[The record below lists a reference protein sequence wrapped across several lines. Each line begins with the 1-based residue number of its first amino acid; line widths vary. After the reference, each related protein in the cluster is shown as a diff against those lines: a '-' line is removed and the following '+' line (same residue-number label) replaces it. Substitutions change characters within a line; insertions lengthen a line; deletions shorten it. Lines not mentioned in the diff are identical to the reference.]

1 MDQYLN
7 QTRECALDGLD
18 QTMLEAIRAHLGKY
32 GLDDILAAEPTLCIE
47 TTAQVTKGGLFAGK
61 PAVTLHAGILTDHW
75 LVTAA
80 MPEGKTPGVVSAKYS
95 EITMQDYENSAAY
108 KLIPNSGLDIF
119 GLHANAEEGSGSI
132 FVALGQ
138 EPAAVKFR
146 IILKGLIAR
155 SL

>member
-7 QTRECALDGLD
+7 RTRECALDELD
-18 QTMLEAIRAHLGKY
+18 NTLLKAVHAHLAKY
-32 GLDDILAAEPTLCIE
+32 GLDNILAAEPILCVE
-47 TTAQVTKGGLFAGK
+47 TIAQVTKTGLFAGK
-61 PAVTLHAGILTDHW
+61 PAVTLHADILTDNW

-95 EITMQDYENSAAY
+95 EISSQDYENSAAY
-108 KLIPNSGLDIF
+108 RLIPNSGLDIF
-119 GLHANAEEGSGSI
+119 GLHANADEGAGSI
-132 FVALGQ
+132 FIPLGT

-146 IILKGLIAR
+146 IILKDLIAR

>member
-7 QTRECALDGLD
+7 RTRECSFKELD
-18 QTMLEAIRAHLGKY
+18 QNVLEAIRAHLNRY
-32 GLDDILAAEPTLCIE
+32 GIDEILASEPTLCIE
-47 TTAQVTKGGLFAGK
+47 TTAQVTKSGLFAGK
-61 PAVTLHAGILTDHW
+61 PAVTLHVSLLTDEW

-80 MPEGKTPGVVSAKYS
+80 IPEGKSPGVVSVKYS
-95 EITMQDYENSAAY
+95 DISVQDYENSAAY

-119 GLHANAEEGSGSI
+119 GLRTNSEEGSGSLFI
-132 FVALGQ
+132 PLGP
-138 EPAAVKFR
+138 EPDAVKFR

>member
-7 QTRECALDGLD
+7 QTRECPLDGLD
-18 QTMLEAIRAHLGKY
+18 STLLQSIRAHLIKY
-32 GLDDILAAEPTLCIE
+32 GLDNILTNEPTLCIE
-47 TTAQVTKGGLFAGK
+47 TTSQHIKGGLFAGK
-61 PAVTLHAGILTDHW
+61 PTITLHAGILTDNW

-95 EITMQDYENSAAY
+95 EISAQDYENTAEY
-108 KLIPNSGLDIF
+108 KLIPNSGLDII
-119 GLHANAEEGSGSI
+119 GLHANADEGAGSI
-132 FVALGQ
+132 FIPLGT

-146 IILKGLIAR
+146 IILNDLIAR

>member
-18 QTMLEAIRAHLGKY
+18 QTLLQAIRTHLSKY
-32 GLDDILAAEPTLCIE
+32 GLDDILATEPTLCIE
-47 TTAQVTKGGLFAGK
+47 TTAQIIKTGLFAGK
-61 PAVTLHAGILTDHW
+61 PAVTLHASVLTDKW
-75 LVTAA
+75 LVTAS
-80 MPEGKTPGVVSAKYS
+80 MPEGKTPGVISAKYS
-95 EITMQDYENSAAY
+95 EITTQDYENSAAY

-119 GLHANAEEGSGSI
+119 GLHANADEGAGSI
-132 FVALGQ
+132 FIPLGP
-138 EPAAVKFR
+138 EPAAQKFR